1 VGVESFFVGDV
12 ADAADAVV
20 RRVGSG
26 MGGYA
31 CLANVH
37 VLVTADRESDVQ
49 EALDGA
55 WAVFPDGW
63 PVAWL
68 QRRLGAKGAVRVAGP
83 DLMPAVLDRGRE
95 TNLTHFLFGS
105 TDAVL
110 DRLESALTSRFP
122 GIRVVGRHAPGFV
135 DADPSEAEAAIQQIA
150 SARPHVVWCALGA
163 PKQERWMHCNADAL
177 APAVLVGV
185 GAAFDFLSETK
196 RRAPKLMRRLGL
208 EWLHRLVTEPLR
220 LGPRY
225 LLTNTKFV
233 FLAAPRALMAGRRQ

>member
-1 VGVESFFVGDV
+1 VKVESFFVGDI
-12 ADAADAVV
+12 ADAADAVI
-20 RRVGSG
+20 RRASSR

-37 VLVTADRESDVQ
+37 VLVTADRDTDVH
-49 EALDGA
+49 EALDEA
-55 WAVFPDGW
+55 WAVFADGW

-68 QRRLGAKGAVRVAGP
+68 QRRLGAKDAARVAGP
-83 DLMPAVLDRGRE
+83 DLMPAVLDRGRAVG
-95 TNLTHFLFGS
+95 LTHFFFGS

-110 DRLESALTSRFP
+110 DELESKLTSRFP
-122 GIRVVGRHAPGFV
+122 GVHVVGRHAPGFV
-135 DADPSEAEAAIQQIA
+135 GADSTETDAAIRKIA
-150 SARPHVVWCALGA
+150 SVRPHIVWCALGA
-163 PKQERWMHCNADAL
+163 PKQERWMRSNADAL

-196 RRAPKLMRRLGL
+196 RRAPTLMRRTGL
-208 EWLHRLVTEPLR
+208 VWLLRLFTEPLR

-233 FLAAPRALMAGRRQ
+233 VAAAPRALMAGWRQ